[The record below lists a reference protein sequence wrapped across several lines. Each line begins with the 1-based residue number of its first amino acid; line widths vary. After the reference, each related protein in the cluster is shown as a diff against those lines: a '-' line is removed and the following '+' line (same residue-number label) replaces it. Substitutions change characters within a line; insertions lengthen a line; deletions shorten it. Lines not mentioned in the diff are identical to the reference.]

1 MTVNVYAGPGTSAY
15 QSTRFTATVN
25 GTSSYVYGLT
35 RTTALPSVAWALAQS
50 VEMSWVKFTADET
63 ATVAITRLAGAIT
76 SVVVYPGGIVTP
88 VIAGS
93 TMTMA
98 VPSGTDLR
106 VEINGD
112 RAHVIH
118 VFARP
123 LPRAI
128 GTVTNWTAVTARTIS
143 SIDTISNVVTVGAAH
158 GWAAG
163 QRLAIA
169 TTGTLPTVNG
179 AALSIHEPVYVLAP
193 SGATLQL
200 SRTPGG
206 TAIDFTGSG
215 TGTLTL
221 KPANWTSGAL
231 YFGAGVHVITRLFRL
246 EADTRVYIDA
256 NAVVIGS
263 FDWRGVTGTGPI
275 VEGVGTLLGDF
286 ATSEQAQTVT
296 NFLEKT
302 GYAMFLG
309 YNLVNF
315 AYNTEV
321 QGITIARTPF
331 YTDFVA
337 VNRYIGV
344 QVITPWFYECN
355 GLQLCG
361 KPGADSSGFIQDCF
375 SFAGDDNLTLGE
387 QVTDFSVTVTG
398 CFLVT
403 MANSNIHLNY
413 WPQPNQ
419 TTTAVLDDI
428 DFVHIGVADNPDSST
443 FPVYGGNTHIKAWS
457 DGFIGQEDFGRF
469 NVTFTRLRFWGSH
482 ASRWLMLANE
492 DYPFDD
498 YTDAQSRD
506 QRGRIANWS
515 FDDVTHEQVPGQIGV
530 IAGFDAYNTP
540 HNIAFRNVRFAGER
554 MTAANF
560 AEFFELN
567 AFPYNIT
574 VGGQPVVTAVDVCN
588 TALDLIG
595 HAKRITS
602 IAPPDGSAEAAVCAE
617 HYTDCVNELL
627 DAHHWNFAT
636 VKRELVALA
645 ESDDP
650 AWEHC
655 YEVPEG
661 LLRIISVIPADAT
674 DNHYTATAA
683 VPVDYE
689 VHADSDDVVR
699 IYTDLEDAWLRFT
712 KYVTNP
718 SLFSPTFLE
727 ALQWKLASRIAG
739 PLIKGNEGAAER
751 DRCMQQHMFAMGKAT
766 QNDARQQRRVDQ
778 PTIASWHRRGA
789 MS

>member
-15 QSTRFTATVN
+15 ASTRFTATVN
-25 GTSSYVYGLT
+25 GVTSYVYGLT
-35 RTTALPSVAWALAQS
+35 RTTALQSVAWTFGQS

-63 ATVAITRLAGAIT
+63 ATVTITRLAGAIT
-76 SVVVYPGGIVTP
+76 SVVVYPGGIATP
-88 VIAGS
+88 VVAGS
-93 TMTMA
+93 TVTMA
-98 VPSGTDLR
+98 VPTGTDLR

-112 RAHVIH
+112 RANVIH

-123 LPRAI
+123 LPRSI

-143 SIDTISNVVTVGAAH
+143 SIDTGTNVVTVGAAH

-169 TTGTLPTVNG
+169 TTGTLPAVTG
-179 AALSIHEPVYVLAP
+179 DALSIHEPVYVLSP

-200 SRTPGG
+200 ARTPGG
-206 TAIDFTGSG
+206 AAIDFTGSG

-246 EADTRVYIDA
+246 EANTRVYIDA

-286 ATSEQAQTVT
+286 ATSEQVQTIT
-296 NFLEKT
+296 DFTTKT
-302 GYAMFLG
+302 GYAMFFG

-315 AYNTEV
+315 TYNTEV

-361 KPGADSSGFIQDCF
+361 KPGSDFSGFIQDCF
-375 SFAGDDNLTLGE
+375 SFCGDDNLTLGE
-387 QVTDFSVTVTG
+387 QVTDFSITVTG

-419 TTTAVLDDI
+419 TTTAVFDEI
-428 DFVHIGVADNPDSST
+428 DFVHIGVVDNPDSIA
-443 FPVYGGNTHIKAWS
+443 FPVYGGNCHIKAWS

-469 NVTFTRLRFWGSH
+469 NVTFTRLRFWGPH

-498 YTDAQSRD
+498 YDDAQSRD

-530 IAGFDAYNTP
+530 ITGFDFYSTP
-540 HNIAFRNVRFAGER
+540 HDIAFRNVRFAGEL

-560 AEFFELN
+560 FDYFETN
-567 AFPYNIT
+567 AYPYNLT
-574 VGGQPVVTAVDVCN
+574 AEGQPVVTAVDISN

-602 IAPPDGSAEAAVCAE
+602 LAPPDGSAEAAVCAE

-627 DAHHWNFAT
+627 DSHDWNLAT
-636 VKRELVALA
+636 VKRALVARPT
-645 ESDDP
+645 SDDP
-650 AWEHC
+650 AWEYC
-655 YEVPEG
+655 YELPAG
-661 LLRIISVIPADAT
+661 LLRVISIIPADAT

-689 VHADSDDVVR
+689 IHADTSDVVR
-699 IYTDLEDAWLRFT
+699 IYTDLEDAWVRFV

-718 SLFSPTFLE
+718 NLFSPTFLE

-739 PLIKGNEGAAER
+739 PIIKGTEGAAER
-751 DRCMQQHMFAMGKAT
+751 DRCTGQYMMAMAKAT
-766 QNDARQQRRVDQ
+766 TRDARQQRREAQ
-778 PTIASWHRRGA
+778 KTIASWHQGR
-789 MS
+789 